1 MCDYSLQG
9 LPNRLAVD
17 GEALVTHRFITGSM
31 GMASVCELDA
41 QTKPQPVAGMRGWWK
56 SFKDWLVPDASA
68 ASVTAVCLAPGTRL
82 LMREVPPSLA
92 REFRLNP
99 MEEVVFT
106 QINAEAFQFRDA
118 LQFSGGR
125 RVLLQH
131 VREGLRLEVL
141 STSIDNEDNGSLAR
155 LKATRERQ
163 AHAGD
168 SRAWSR

>member
-17 GEALVTHRFITGSM
+17 GEELVTHRFITGSM
-31 GMASVCELDA
+31 GMASVCELSA
-41 QTKPQPVAGMRGWWK
+41 QTKPERIPGIRGWWK
-56 SFKDWLVPDASA
+56 SFKGWLVPDASA
-68 ASVTAVCLAPGTRL
+68 ASLTAVCLAPGARL
-82 LMREVPPSLA
+82 LMREVPASLA

-99 MEEVVFT
+99 TEEVVFT

-131 VREGLRLEVL
+131 VREGVHLEVI
-141 STSIDNEDNGSLAR
+141 STSIDNEEREPRGR
-155 LKATRERQ
+155 LVPIRERQ
-163 AHAGD
+163 AHVSD
-168 SRAWSR
+168 LRAWGA